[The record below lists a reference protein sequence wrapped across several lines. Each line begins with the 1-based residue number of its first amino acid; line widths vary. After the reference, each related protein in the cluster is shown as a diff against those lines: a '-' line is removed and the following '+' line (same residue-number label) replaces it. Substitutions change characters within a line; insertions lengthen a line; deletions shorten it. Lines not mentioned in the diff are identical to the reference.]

1 MPNRLDDAQ
10 VAQAIARARAN
21 ADSAFPSPVDWRGT
35 WVYFVFLDRFNN
47 PDRPPAGR
55 WDGICPTR
63 QGGTFKGVT
72 ARLDYLKALGCGAV
86 WLTPVLKNPRP
97 DDWLYNYHGYAAQ
110 DFLNLDE
117 RFASDGTRATA
128 EAELEELVAQAQARG
143 MAVILDIVINH
154 AARVFDYVIAGGTR
168 DVVADA
174 GIMNCPLGQEPHV
187 RWLNGLGYPRGD
199 WQDAIPA
206 GTPLSADDAVYPE
219 ELRNDLFFRRR
230 GSKLDDRLP
239 RDASGEVAAD
249 AFVRGDFDTMRQM
262 VVEYDASVPGQ
273 EAVRAVLGKT
283 PVLSVLVRAYSYLIA
298 RYGFDGF
305 RIDTVKYVHPQMV
318 EYFGNAI
325 REFALSIG
333 KRNFFTFGEIYDDE
347 EAIAA
352 FVGRNGPDAGS
363 FGIDAALDFPLFYVL
378 PAVAKGFRGVEGL
391 RSVFEARKQAE
402 KGLISSH
409 GEAGRY
415 FVSFL
420 DNHDQHERF
429 NHPLSDPHQIT
440 LGLAIMF
447 CLQGIP
453 AIYYGTEQGLD
464 GTRNGDGQPDLSA
477 NESVREAL
485 WGKTPQAFDSSA
497 PIYQAIRQLGDC
509 RASHPALRFGR
520 LYFREV
526 SGNGR
531 DFGQSSGTGGI
542 VAFSRILAD
551 SEAVLVANT
560 STTQPFKGFVLCD
573 PDLNHPARMLSV
585 AYSNYAKTGSGQVGI
600 IADAKLYSGGTLTWT
615 GSIAAAY
622 VELEPMEVQML
633 A

>member
-10 VAQAIARARAN
+10 VTLAVTQARTH
-21 ADSAFPSPVDWRGT
+21 ADSVFPSPVDWRGT
-35 WVYFVFLDRFNN
+35 WIYFVFLDRFNN
-47 PDRPPAGR
+47 PGRPPAER
-55 WDGICPTR
+55 WNAIAPER

-72 ARLDYLKALGCGAV
+72 AQLDYLKGLGCGAI

-97 DDWLYNYHGYAAQ
+97 DEWLYNYHGYAAQ
-110 DFLNLDE
+110 DFLNVDE
-117 RFASDGTRATA
+117 RFASDGTRAKA
-128 EAELEELVAQAQARG
+128 EAELEELVVQAHKRG

-154 AARVFDYVIAGGTR
+154 AARVFDYVLGGNTR
-168 DVVADA
+168 EVVADS

-187 RWLNGLGYPRGD
+187 QWLNGLGYPRRD
-199 WQDAIPA
+199 WQDVIPA
-206 GTPLSADDAVYPE
+206 AASLSADDAVYPE
-219 ELRNDLFFRRR
+219 ELRNALFFRRR
-230 GSKLDDRLP
+230 GSKLSDGLP

-273 EAVRAVLGKT
+273 EAIRAALGKN

-298 RYGFDGF
+298 RYSFDGF

-347 EAIAA
+347 QAIAA

-363 FGIDAALDFPLFYVL
+363 FGIDAALDFPLFYTL
-378 PAVAKGFRGVEGL
+378 PAVAKGFRPVEDL
-391 RSVFEARKQAE
+391 RSVFEARKKAE

-447 CLQGIP
+447 GLQGIP
-453 AIYYGTEQGLD
+453 AVYYGTEQGL
-464 GTRNGDGQPDLSA
+464 NGAKKADGQPDLSA

-485 WGKTPQAFDSSA
+485 WGKTPQAFDTSA
-497 PIYQAIRQLGDC
+497 PIYNSIRKLSDC
-509 RASHPALRFGR
+509 RAAHPALRFGR

-531 DFGQSSGTGGI
+531 DFGLSSGRGGI
-542 VAFSRILAD
+542 VAFSRILSD
-551 SEAVLVANT
+551 SEVLVVANT
-560 STTQPFKGFVLCD
+560 NTNQPFKGSVLCD
-573 PDLNHPARMLSV
+573 PDLNRAPRSLTV
-585 AYSNYAKTGSGQVGI
+585 VYSNYAKTGSGPVKIVSDGN
-600 IADAKLYSGGTLTWT
+600 LYNEGRLSWT
-615 GSIAAAY
+615 GGIATAN
-622 VELEPMEVQML
+622 VELEPMEIQVL